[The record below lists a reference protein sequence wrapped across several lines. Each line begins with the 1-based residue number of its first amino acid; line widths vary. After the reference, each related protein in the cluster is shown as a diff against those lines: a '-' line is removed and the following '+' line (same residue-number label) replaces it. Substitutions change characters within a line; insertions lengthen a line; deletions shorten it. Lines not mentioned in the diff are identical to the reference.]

1 MGSSV
6 REWELL
12 DEIGRGGMGIVYR
25 ARHQILPGEWAI
37 KVIRPELSQDREL
50 RQRFLSEIMVLKA
63 LRHPNIIE
71 IETPFEES
79 GQLFMPMEFLSGE
92 SLEVLC
98 QQHQGPWEPAT
109 AINIIGQAAAG
120 LGYAHQRTP
129 QVLHR
134 DVKPANIQVLS
145 DGRIKV
151 LDFGL
156 ARTIGDRSL
165 TGTGMGVGTPAY
177 MSPEVLEG
185 RRATPQSDVF
195 SLGVVLFRLLAGRL
209 PHDMPPEDAT
219 LHAVLLAVARSIE
232 RGIRDVRTFVPG
244 IPDQLADITMNTLAV
259 DPATRPADCAELSRM
274 LQSLTSAPDP
284 SSFTGREF
292 SADSTHIGIDLGSIR
307 GKASTGSIAP
317 GQATSAPAVRPLNP
331 PVRTDRQPR
340 PSPSPLPRPSPSPG
354 PEVRDAM
361 INTPRPAG
369 TSRTPLFVAIGMA
382 VAVLIGI
389 LAFLAIDRST
399 GSGNDSTTGRHET
412 GKTSVTASSG
422 QRSSEPE
429 SPSSGAAPSE
439 GSGSTGSTSRAGGA
453 SDSARP
459 MIDWVPI
466 EGGSFMMGN
475 DSGQADERPV
485 HHVTVPSFQIA
496 RTEVTVRQYMK
507 CVSGGVCTMPHW
519 DDGSCRV
526 FNGADWPAAVLPEY
540 MRGLDQPVLC
550 VDYSQAATFSAWVGG
565 RLPSEAEWEFAA
577 RSRGANTTW
586 PWGTTHPNC
595 NLAVMDYGARGCGTS
610 RTLDVCSRTAGN
622 SAQGVCDLIG
632 NAWEI
637 VADNYNATYN
647 GVPSDGS
654 AYQNSARRFRVVR
667 GGSWFDPAGI
677 TLRSTDRF
685 SVSGTYK
692 SSAMGFRPVR

>member
-1 MGSSV
+1 MGNVV

-12 DEIGRGGMGIVYR
+12 DEVGRGGMGIVWR

-79 GQLFMPMEFLSGE
+79 GQLFMPMEFLSGD

-98 QQHQGPWEPAT
+98 QRRPGPWDPAS
-109 AINIIGQAAAG
+109 AIDIIGQAAAG
-120 LGYAHQRTP
+120 LGYAHTRSP

-134 DVKPANIQVLS
+134 DVKPANIQVLQ

-185 RRATPQSDVF
+185 RRAVTQSDVF
-195 SLGVVLFRLLAGRL
+195 SLGIVLYRLLAGRL
-209 PHDMPPEDAT
+209 PHEMPPEDAT

-232 RGIRDVRTFVPG
+232 RGMPDVRTFAPNVP
-244 IPDQLADITMNTLAV
+244 DLLAGLTMKALAV
-259 DPATRPADCAELSRM
+259 NPADRPSDCAEFAAM
-274 LQSLTSAPDP
+274 LQSAAGIPGVSPSAVTN
-284 SSFTGREF
+284 FC
-292 SADSTHIGIDLGSIR
+292 ADETHLGINLGSIR
-307 GKASTGSIAP
+307 PPSAARSDQNGQQAVKPVQPSHAVAEPVTRRRPASPPRPESNAMRFDAPMPVSRPKTPMFIAIGLTAVAIAGIVAYIVADSADDQGPNSSIVEHQAAGTATATPSGKGTPEPRASSSGSTASSETP
-317 GQATSAPAVRPLNP
+317 ARDQVSGQAT
-331 PVRTDRQPR
+331 RTD
-340 PSPSPLPRPSPSPG
+340 
-354 PEVRDAM
+354 A
-361 INTPRPAG
+361 
-369 TSRTPLFVAIGMA
+369 RTG
-382 VAVLIGI
+382 
-389 LAFLAIDRST
+389 
-399 GSGNDSTTGRHET
+399 
-412 GKTSVTASSG
+412 
-422 QRSSEPE
+422 
-429 SPSSGAAPSE
+429 
-439 GSGSTGSTSRAGGA
+439 
-453 SDSARP
+453 
-459 MIDWVPI
+459 IDWVPI
-466 EGGSFMMGN
+466 DGGSFMMGN
-475 DSGQADERPV
+475 DSGEADERPV
-485 HHVTVPSFQIA
+485 HRVTVPSFQIA
-496 RTEVTVRQYMK
+496 RTEVTVRQYMD
-507 CVSGGVCTMPHW
+507 CVEDGACTKPHW
-519 DDGSCRV
+519 DDGTCRV
-526 FNGADWPAAVLPEY
+526 FNGTDWPAGNLPNY
-540 MRGLDQPVLC
+540 FRGMDQPVLC
-550 VDYSQAATFSAWVGG
+550 VDYSQAATFSAWAGD

-577 RSRGANTTW
+577 RSRGTNTTW

-622 SAQGVCDLIG
+622 SSQGVCDMIG
-632 NAWEI
+632 NAWEF
-637 VADNYNATYN
+637 VADNYNQNYN
-647 GVPSDGS
+647 GVPADGS

-692 SSAMGFRPVR
+692 SSALGFRPVR